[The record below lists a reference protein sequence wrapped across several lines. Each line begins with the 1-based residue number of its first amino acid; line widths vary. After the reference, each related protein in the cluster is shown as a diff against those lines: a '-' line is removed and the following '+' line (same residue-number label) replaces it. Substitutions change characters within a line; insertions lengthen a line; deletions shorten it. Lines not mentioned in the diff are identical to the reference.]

1 MVFFSLHRA
10 CKGTKNNDNGEI
22 PFGNGVPLLFNCGGF
37 ERLRFVSFAKR
48 RFLHQTPTPFPR
60 SENLNIQHYS
70 LSLHLQNNVIM
81 DERLSAFKRL
91 LDIMD
96 AVRAGCPWD
105 STQTIHSLRHLTIE
119 ETYELSQAILNDD
132 LNEVKKELG
141 DLMLHL
147 VFYAKIGQEQGVF
160 DIADVLNGIC
170 EKMIVRHPHIFG
182 NEHVENA
189 EQVEQNWEKI
199 KLEREHNRSV
209 LGGVPEGLPSLLKAY
224 RMAQKTA
231 GVGFRWPEAEQ
242 AWQKVEEEKD
252 ELIEALQNPDDTAHI
267 EEEDGDL
274 LFALAAYG
282 NYIGVNPDDALEK
295 TNKKFRERFAYIE
308 QKAREQGKGVQH
320 LTLNEMINYWK
331 ESKAL

>member
-1 MVFFSLHRA
+1 
-10 CKGTKNNDNGEI
+10 
-22 PFGNGVPLLFNCGGF
+22 
-37 ERLRFVSFAKR
+37 
-48 RFLHQTPTPFPR
+48 
-60 SENLNIQHYS
+60 
-70 LSLHLQNNVIM
+70 M

-147 VFYAKIGQEQGVF
+147 VFYAKIGQEQGAF

-209 LGGVPEGLPSLLKAY
+209 LGGVPEGLPALLKAY

-231 GVGFRWPEAEQ
+231 GVGFRWPDAEQ
-242 AWQKVEEEKD
+242 AWKKVEEEKN
-252 ELIEALQNPDDTAHI
+252 EFVEALQNPDDLAHV
-267 EEEDGDL
+267 EEEYGDL

-295 TNKKFRERFAYIE
+295 TNKKFRERFAHVE
-308 QKAREQGKGVQH
+308 QKARQQGKGVQH
-320 LTLNEMINYWK
+320 LTLEEMIEYWK
-331 ESKAL
+331 EAKSPHAEPAEF

>member
-1 MVFFSLHRA
+1 MGGAADSTKKHSQEPLTLIAGLTRNLPNGWVSFTRSGDGGCSSAMRVKSVSVVFFYLKTFISYFCRP
-10 CKGTKNNDNGEI
+10 N
-22 PFGNGVPLLFNCGGF
+22 
-37 ERLRFVSFAKR
+37 RL
-48 RFLHQTPTPFPR
+48 T
-60 SENLNIQHYS
+60 
-70 LSLHLQNNVIM
+70 M

-91 LDIMD
+91 LDIME

-105 STQTIHSLRHLTIE
+105 STQTIQSLRHLTIE
-119 ETYELSQAILNDD
+119 ETYELSQAILNND

-147 VFYAKIGQEQGVF
+147 VFYAKIGQEQGAF

-170 EKMIVRHPHIFG
+170 DKMIVRHPHIFG

-224 RMAQKTA
+224 RMHQKTA
-231 GVGFRWPEAEQ
+231 GVGFRWPDAEQ
-242 AWQKVEEEKD
+242 AWQKVEEEKA
-252 ELIEALQNPDDTAHI
+252 ELFAELQKPNNTERI
-267 EEEDGDL
+267 EEEYGDL

-282 NYIGVNPDDALEK
+282 IYIGINPDDALEK
-295 TNKKFRERFAYIE
+295 TNKKFRERFAYVE

-320 LTLNEMINYWK
+320 LTLEEMIAYWK
-331 ESKAL
+331 EAKSKL

>member
-1 MVFFSLHRA
+1 
-10 CKGTKNNDNGEI
+10 
-22 PFGNGVPLLFNCGGF
+22 
-37 ERLRFVSFAKR
+37 
-48 RFLHQTPTPFPR
+48 
-60 SENLNIQHYS
+60 
-70 LSLHLQNNVIM
+70 M
-81 DERLSAFKRL
+81 DERLQAFKRL

-141 DLMLHL
+141 DLMLHI

-170 EKMIVRHPHIFG
+170 EKMIRRHPHIFG

-189 EQVEQNWEKI
+189 EQVEENWERI

-209 LGGVPEGLPSLLKAY
+209 LGGVPDGLPSLLKAY
-224 RMAQKTA
+224 RMHQKTS
-231 GVGFRWPEAEQ
+231 GVGFRWPNAEQ
-242 AWQKVEEEKD
+242 AWQKVEEEKA
-252 ELIEALQNPDDTAHI
+252 ELFAELQKPDNTERV
-267 EEEDGDL
+267 EEEYGDL

-282 NYIGVNPDDALEK
+282 NYIGANPDDSLEK
-295 TNKKFRERFAYIE
+295 ANKKFRQRFAHVE
-308 QKAREQGKGVQH
+308 QRAREQGKGVQH
-320 LTLNEMINYWK
+320 LAIDEMIGYWK
-331 ESKAL
+331 EAKKLYP